1 MWSSKSTK
9 KRKLLTVLDDEEEGL
24 PFPPIS
30 FPFPKKPSASHVEDN
45 RIHFSEDVNGD
56 SMSDLKS
63 NLRTLEKKL
72 VSMKQNYRLEE
83 DIPIYLYLNTP
94 GGSVY
99 DALSVV
105 DTIKQLRVPV
115 YTVVEGLVASAGTL
129 LSLSGARRYIQPN
142 AYMLIHEIRSSCW
155 GRMSEITDEYENLT
169 KMTKQLTDFYVEH
182 TKMGRKEVTK
192 VLNKDITWN
201 AQECIKKGVVDEIY
215 E

>member
-9 KRKLLTVLDDEEEGL
+9 KRKLMTVLDDEEEL

-63 NLRTLEKKL
+63 NLRALEKKL
-72 VSMKQNYRLEE
+72 VNMKQNYRLED

-99 DALSVV
+99 DALAVV

-115 YTVVEGLVASAGTL
+115 YTVVEGLVASAGTH
-129 LSLSGARRYIQPN
+129 A
-142 AYMLIHEIRSSCW
+142 
-155 GRMSEITDEYENLT
+155 
-169 KMTKQLTDFYVEH
+169 TKQ
-182 TKMGRKEVTK
+182 
-192 VLNKDITWN
+192 
-201 AQECIKKGVVDEIY
+201 
-215 E
+215 

>member
-9 KRKLLTVLDDEEEGL
+9 KRKLMTVLDDEEEL

-72 VSMKQNYRLEE
+72 VNMKQNYRLED

-99 DALSVV
+99 DALAVV

-129 LSLSGARRYIQPN
+129 LSLSGERRYIQPN

-201 AQECIKKGVVDEIY
+201 AQECIKKGIVDEIFQ
-215 E
+215 

>member
-1 MWSSKSTK
+1 M
-9 KRKLLTVLDDEEEGL
+9 TVLEDDDEGL

-63 NLRTLEKKL
+63 NLRTLERKL
-72 VSMKQNYRLEE
+72 LTMKQNYRLEN

-129 LSLSGARRYIQPN
+129 LSLSGQKRYIQPN

-155 GRMSEITDEYENLT
+155 GRMSEITDEYDNLT
-169 KMTKQLTDFYVEH
+169 KMTKQLIDFYVCN
-182 TKMGRKEVTK
+182 TKMNRKEVTK
-192 VLNKDITWN
+192 VLTKDITWN
-201 AQECIKKGVVDEIY
+201 AQECIKKGVVDEIF

>member
-1 MWSSKSTK
+1 MWSSKCTK
-9 KRKLLTVLDDEEEGL
+9 KRKLMTVLDDDEEGL

-63 NLRTLEKKL
+63 NLRTLERKL
-72 VSMKQNYRLEE
+72 LGMKQNYRLEN

-99 DALSVV
+99 DALSAV

-129 LSLSGARRYIQPN
+129 LSLSGEKRYIQPN

-169 KMTKQLTDFYVEH
+169 KMTKQLIDFYVEH
-182 TKMGRKEVTK
+182 TKMNRKEVTK
-192 VLNKDITWN
+192 VLAKDITWN
-201 AQECIKKGVVDEIY
+201 AQECIKKGVVDEIF